1 MKTILA
7 TTYAVNPY
15 KGSEDAMGWNYVYQ
29 VARFNRVIAITRENN
44 REHIEKYMAAH
55 PDAVYANI
63 QFLYY
68 DLPKHLRWWKRGTW
82 GSMLYFLLWQKGVVG
97 FIRKQGLAFDITHHL
112 NFHNDWSPSYLWQ
125 LGKPFVWG
133 PIGHHPTIPR
143 AFRATMPLAD
153 KLKGYLTGGIKHYFW
168 NWSRAL
174 RQTRKQADYIWCMND
189 SVPEVL
195 DLEGKDYHIS
205 PSVATHDQGWMPE
218 QENATFKVI
227 SAGRLVH
234 LKGFDLTVRAFA
246 RFVEDN
252 PGAKAVLTIV
262 GKGPERER
270 LLKLAD
276 DCGIAF
282 RLNLIG
288 WIERPRLMEKMKR
301 SSLFLFPSHEGAGM
315 VVPEALSF
323 GLPVVTLDNCGPGQF
338 VRPAYGFAVG
348 KANYEATVQSLA
360 DALTSSYKDKQK
372 YQAMR
377 IAARKAFEEKFDWNR
392 RGETLRTIYANL

>member
-29 VARFNRVIAITRENN
+29 VARFHQIIAITRENN
-44 REHIEKYMAAH
+44 REHIEKYMAEH
-55 PDAVYANI
+55 PDENYANI

-82 GSMLYFLLWQKGVVG
+82 GAMLYFLLWQKGVVS
-97 FIRKQGLAFDITHHL
+97 FVRKQGLSFDITHHL

-133 PIGHHPTIPR
+133 PIGHHPSIPT
-143 AFRATMPLAD
+143 AFRSTMPTGD
-153 KLKGYLTGGIKHYFW
+153 KIRGLLTGVIKQYFW
-168 NWSRAL
+168 NWSHAL
-174 RQTRKQADYIWCMND
+174 AKTKEQADYIWCMND

-195 DLEGKDYHIS
+195 DLTEKKYHVS
-205 PSVATHDQGWMPE
+205 PSVATHDFGWGPNR
-218 QENATFKVI
+218 ENNFFHVL

-234 LKGFDLTVRAFA
+234 MKGFDLTVLAFA
-246 RFVEDN
+246 RFIQDN

-262 GKGPERER
+262 GKGPQREQI
-270 LLKLAD
+270 LKLANSS
-276 DCGIAF
+276 GIAY

-288 WIERPRLMEKMKR
+288 WIERAELMKKMKQA
-301 SSLFLFPSHEGAGM
+301 SLFLFPSHEGAGM

-338 VRPAYGFAVG
+338 ITPEYGAAIKSNTYDGTV
-348 KANYEATVQSLA
+348 EALA
-360 DALTSSYKDKQK
+360 ATLTRLYRDKDT
-372 YQAMR
+372 YQRMR
-377 IAARKAFEEKFDWNR
+377 AAARKAFEEKFAWDR
-392 RGETLRTIYANL
+392 RGETLRSIYAKL

>member
-1 MKTILA
+1 MRTILA

-29 VARFNRVIAITRENN
+29 VARFNHVIAITRKNN
-44 REHIEKYMAAH
+44 REHIEKYMAEN
-55 PDAVYANI
+55 PDEVYGNI

-82 GSMLYFLLWQKGVVG
+82 GAMLYFLLWQKGVVR
-97 FIRKQGLAFDITHHL
+97 FIREQDLAFDITHHL

-133 PIGHHPTIPR
+133 PIGHHPTIPT
-143 AFRATMPLAD
+143 AFRADMPKGD
-153 KLKGYLTGGIKHYFW
+153 KIKGYLTGFIKRYFW

-174 RQTRKQADYIWCMND
+174 AQTKKHADYIWCMND

-195 DLEGKDYHIS
+195 DLTDKKYHIS
-205 PSVATHDQGWMPE
+205 PSVATHDHGWMPE
-218 QENATFKVI
+218 RKSNFFHVI

-234 LKGFDLTVRAFA
+234 MKGFDLTVRAFA
-246 RFVEDN
+246 RFMKNN
-252 PGAKAVLTIV
+252 PEANAVLTIV
-262 GKGPERER
+262 GKGPERKR

-276 DCGIAF
+276 SYGIAF

-288 WIERPRLMEKMKR
+288 WIERPALMKKMKQA
-301 SSLFLFPSHEGAGM
+301 SLFLFPSHEGAGM

-338 VRPAYGFAVG
+338 VTPDYGVAVNAPTYEG
-348 KANYEATVQSLA
+348 TVDELAN
-360 DALTSSYKDKQK
+360 ALTNIYKDEEK
-372 YQAMR
+372 YKAMR
-377 IAARKAFEEKFDWNR
+377 IAARKAFKEKFDWDR
-392 RGETLRTIYANL
+392 RGETLQTIYANL